1 MNKST
6 IGEYRLYWGESHDNT
21 YQFASMSTPVEEVLE
36 RAASHLDFYAAAYY
50 TACAAAFEEG
60 GHQAEKSGA
69 SRIILEGWKDP
80 QRLEREWAEVQRAT
94 AAANRPGEFITL
106 PGYEWQGD
114 GSSGDHN
121 VYFLRE
127 GAKIHRVAT
136 LKELYACL
144 KGTDALAIPH
154 HTGYRPGR
162 RGRDWSVWD
171 EAMSPFTEIYSVH
184 GCSETD
190 EEWIGLR
197 KNFYMGPGQGGG
209 TYQDALD
216 RGYHLG
222 AICSTDNWGDMP
234 GHYGNGRMACL
245 AEELTREALWKAF
258 KARRVYGVTGDR
270 IRIDFRV
277 DGAVMGSVISASG
290 PRRVRV
296 DVVGSDALDRIEL
309 LRNGRVIAT
318 HCHQGTWEV
327 PPSGRRA
334 RFKLRIEAGWGPR
347 PGELDLPDRV
357 WNGRLTVDGAAL
369 LDCEPCWISSG
380 QGCPVLAGGTASF
393 RLVSSSRNVAEP
405 RHNANVF
412 ELEADPGSAAVLE
425 LNGLTLREP
434 LARLAAGSRVLWY
447 RDDCI
452 RALEENA
459 GVPAGSP
466 EREDVYYLMAYK
478 AKVHRLIPEAGY
490 TARLD
495 FEDDEPLGGETHY
508 RVRVEQRN
516 GQRAWSSPIW
526 ATPDL

>member
-1 MNKST
+1 MPPPSRRGAIRRKRPS
-6 IGEYRLYWGESHDNT
+6 
-21 YQFASMSTPVEEVLE
+21 
-36 RAASHLDFYAAAYY
+36 
-50 TACAAAFEEG
+50 
-60 GHQAEKSGA
+60 A

-80 QRLEREWAEVQRAT
+80 ERLEREWAEVQQAT
-94 AAANRPGEFITL
+94 AAANRPGGFVTF

-127 GAKIHRVAT
+127 GAPIHRVAT

-144 KGTDALAIPH
+144 KGQDALAIPH

-171 EAMSPFTEIYSVH
+171 EELSPFAELYSVH

-222 AICSTDNWGDMP
+222 AVCSTDNWGDMP

-245 AEELTREALWKAF
+245 AEELSRESLWKAF

-270 IRIDFRV
+270 IQIDFRI
-277 DGAVMGSVISASG
+277 DGAVMGSVIPQRG
-290 PRRVRV
+290 RRRIQVR
-296 DVVGSDALDRIEL
+296 VVGSDAIDRIEL

-318 HCHQGTWEV
+318 HCHQGTWSL
-327 PPSGRRA
+327 PPTGKRS
-334 RFKLRIEAGWGPR
+334 RFKIRIEAGWGPR
-347 PGELDLPDRV
+347 PGELDLPDRT
-357 WNGRLTVDGAAL
+357 WDGRFVVDGGTL
-369 LDCEPCWISSG
+369 LGSEPCWISSG
-380 QGCPVLAGGTASF
+380 QVAPVLSGGTASF
-393 RLVSSSRNVAEP
+393 RLVSSSRNVTEP
-405 RHNANVF
+405 HHNANVF
-412 ELEADPGSAAVLE
+412 EVEADPGSTAALE
-425 LNGLTLREP
+425 LNGLGLRAP
-434 LARLAAGSRVLWY
+434 LAELAAGAASSG
-447 RDDCI
+447 I
-452 RALEENA
+452 ATSAFGALEEKA
-459 GVPAGSP
+459 GIPAGSP

-478 AKVHRLIPEAGY
+478 AKVHRAIPEAGY
-490 TARLD
+490 TARME
-495 FEDDEPLGGETHY
+495 FEDDEPLGNETNY

-526 ATPDL
+526 VAPRS

>member
-1 MNKST
+1 MST
-6 IGEYRLYWGESHDNT
+6 DPTGEYSLFWGESHDNT

-36 RAASHLDFYAAAYY
+36 RAASHLDFYASAYY

-60 GHQAEKSGA
+60 GHQAEKASA

-80 QRLEREWAEVQRAT
+80 QRLEREWGEVQRAT
-94 AAANRPGEFITL
+94 AAGNHPGEFVAF

-127 GAKIHRVAT
+127 GAPVHRVAT
-136 LKELYACL
+136 LRELYERLRGA
-144 KGTDALAIPH
+144 DALAIPH
-154 HTGYRPGR
+154 HTGYLPGR

-171 EAMSPFTEIYSVH
+171 EELSPFAELYSVH

-222 AICSTDNWGDMP
+222 AVCSTDNWGDMP

-245 AEELTREALWKAF
+245 AEELTRESLWKAF

-277 DGAVMGSVISASG
+277 DGALMGSVIPERG
-290 PRRVRV
+290 PRKIHVG
-296 DVVGSDALDRIEL
+296 VVGSDALDRIEL

-327 PPSGRRA
+327 PPKGKRS

-357 WNGRLTVDGAAL
+357 WNGRLAVEGAAIL
-369 LDCEPCWISSG
+369 GFEPCWISAG
-380 QGCPVLAGGTASF
+380 QGRPVLRDGSARF
-393 RLVSSSRNVAEP
+393 RLVSSSRHVSE
-405 RHNANVF
+405 HHQNADVF
-412 ELEADPGSAAVLE
+412 ELEADPGSPAVVE
-425 LNGLTLREP
+425 LNGITLREP
-434 LARLAAGSRVLWY
+434 LAELAAQSRVLWY
-447 RDDCI
+447 REDCI
-452 RALEENA
+452 RALEEK
-459 GVPAGSP
+459 GGIPAGSP

-478 AKVHRLIPEAGY
+478 AKVHRAIPEAGY

-495 FEDDEPLGGETHY
+495 FEDDEPLDAEANY

-526 ATPDL
+526 VAPAR